1 MKPHR
6 NCGLNFGTFATQ
18 SGYEE
23 LDERKQLTAAK
34 WRLLLVLEHPELPLH
49 NNPAELE
56 LGQSCCDVILAMV
69 LKRRMVLRLGI
80 LLCPLLLRLVSWEL
94 VFFEYVRDRITRTEN
109 IESLAQIIR
118 NKTALICLVGRGRQ
132 NNHPDY

>member
-1 MKPHR
+1 
-6 NCGLNFGTFATQ
+6 
-18 SGYEE
+18 
-23 LDERKQLTAAK
+23 
-34 WRLLLVLEHPELPLH
+34 
-49 NNPAELE
+49 
-56 LGQSCCDVILAMV
+56 MV

-118 NKTALICLVGRGRQ
+118 NKTVLICLVGRGRITAPPLIIEPK
-132 NNHPDY
+132 NCYAVAVSVCFFHTAHIFLHLRLIFYPIVAVE